1 MEKRR
6 RPSYCPVT
14 SIFLPLLPDKTN
26 PTSPRINAI
35 LSKFVA
41 EYRSSFLAT
50 IRLCHGFVVAAKN
63 RRFLIFNSPPFSL
76 GPRLILSPLLRE
88 ILDAFEFGQISSIS
102 RSIYPTFDSSA
113 QRANEYLK
121 YLLEEYISN
130 QSIFVTITGIDRR
143 FRWKDSISWSIAE
156 AIVQNRLSTI
166 DN

>member
-63 RRFLIFNSPPFSL
+63 RRFLISFSTF
-76 GPRLILSPLLRE
+76 LSWP
-88 ILDAFEFGQISSIS
+88 SSN
-102 RSIYPTFDSSA
+102 FVSSA
-113 QRANEYLK
+113 SRNLGCLRIWPNFFHFPFYLSNVRLECATSKRILK

>member
-63 RRFLIFNSPPFSL
+63 RRFLISFSTF
-76 GPRLILSPLLRE
+76 LSWP
-88 ILDAFEFGQISSIS
+88 SSN
-102 RSIYPTFDSSA
+102 FVSSA
-113 QRANEYLK
+113 SRNLGCLRIWPNFFHFPFYLSNVRLECATSK
-121 YLLEEYISN
+121 RIFEIFTRGIYLE
-130 QSIFVTITGIDRR
+130 SINFCYNHRDRR
-143 FRWKDSISWSIAE
+143 FRWKDSIS
-156 AIVQNRLSTI
+156 
-166 DN
+166 

>member
-63 RRFLIFNSPPFSL
+63 RRFLISFSTF
-76 GPRLILSPLLRE
+76 LSWP
-88 ILDAFEFGQISSIS
+88 SSN
-102 RSIYPTFDSSA
+102 FVSSA
-113 QRANEYLK
+113 SRNLGCLRIWPNFFHFPFYLSNVRLECATSK
-121 YLLEEYISN
+121 RIFEIFTRGIYLESN
-130 QSIFVTITGIDRR
+130 IFVNNQTVTAIDRR
-143 FRWKDSISWSIAE
+143 FRWKDSIS
-156 AIVQNRLSTI
+156 
-166 DN
+166 

>member
-63 RRFLIFNSPPFSL
+63 RRFLISFSTF
-76 GPRLILSPLLRE
+76 LSWP
-88 ILDAFEFGQISSIS
+88 SSN
-102 RSIYPTFDSSA
+102 FVSSA
-113 QRANEYLK
+113 SRNLGCLRIWPNFFHFPFYLSNVRLECATGK
-121 YLLEEYISN
+121 RIFEIFTRGIYLE
-130 QSIFVTITGIDRR
+130 SINFCYNHGDR
-143 FRWKDSISWSIAE
+143 
-156 AIVQNRLSTI
+156 
-166 DN
+166 